1 MQKRVSAVFLLAVL
15 LASVLFL
22 GAAIAFSMEE
32 AHATEIPADGIYDV
46 VAGDL
51 NEANDM
57 PAGKDESWEGDFV
70 YSTKKTVEYTA
81 VDIEDF
87 MAEVNSYQF
96 INYPNRSYAYR
107 TEEGNVMLGGY
118 DYNDGDQGVPAF
130 KIKGSYERAAIRY
143 KFQYT
148 GGEIFIAYEVR
159 GTADNS
165 YYWSDG
171 GQTLLMFDWKNAN
184 EWRYTVFPDG
194 ITGKWRDASLW
205 GDSTGMSLSLE
216 EGDYVYCEFGFM
228 PVADVESDSAENG
241 MYVFVNYYTVDEQ
254 GQKEE
259 NNQIYI
265 QTKLTGDFCMN
276 NTGWIKFYQSPYNT
290 LGNAANDTDL
300 VQDYLIEGIDA
311 PVFEY
316 FAPVYTVAE
325 SRGNYDISEMAPMT
339 SAAGVTYSASG
350 GTGAATRSMFNAY
363 MPRTNMSLQFGV
375 TFTEGNN
382 ANLGF
387 DLSMRAT
394 GSHGE
399 NGYSVSFSKSNHAS
413 SFTVTTANATASLP
427 YEQGKTYNFRVYC
440 LDFSYGDEIAISG
453 VRLAV
458 YLLDGAGGE
467 TLLIEDYIESLPAAQ
482 VGEWFSGIVRGD
494 SASSVTVTPV
504 EFEQQAVTVAI
515 EAGAERVNIGRTV
528 RFSAESS
535 LPTLLD
541 EVQYVVTVGEE
552 YVTLS
557 GNGITG
563 VADGVVKVK
572 AVVTNEYGTFESEE
586 IEVTVGAGAA
596 VGGGN
601 NNAGLIAGVSA
612 AAAVVVAAAVVTAV
626 LVVKRKKKS
635 GGAGKDGTLP
645 PDGQ

>member
-1 MQKRVSAVFLLAVL
+1 MQNKAKTIVWLIVVLAAVL
-15 LASVLFL
+15 LLW
-22 GAAIAFSMEE
+22 AAA
-32 AHATEIPADGIYDV
+32 ATAVVANATDIPADGEYDV

-51 NEANDM
+51 NAANDM
-57 PAGKDESWEGDFV
+57 PYGKDEEWEGDFV
-70 YSTKKTVEYTA
+70 FSTKKTIEYTA

-96 INYPNRSYAYR
+96 INYPNSANAYR
-107 TEEGNVMLGGY
+107 TDEGNAMLATY
-118 DYNDGDQGVPAF
+118 DFNGGDQGVPAF
-130 KIKGSYERAAIRY
+130 KIKGNYERAAIRY
-143 KFQYT
+143 KFKYT

-171 GQTLLMFDWKNAN
+171 GQTVLMFDWKNAS

-194 ITGKWRDASLW
+194 VTGKWRDASLW
-205 GDSTGMSLSLE
+205 GHNTGVSLNLE
-216 EGDYVYCEFGFM
+216 AGDYVYCEFGFM
-228 PVADVESDSAENG
+228 PVADVDPQAEENG
-241 MYVFVNYYTVDEQ
+241 MYTFVNYYTVDGQ

-265 QTKLTGDFCMN
+265 QTKLTGDFCIN

-290 LGNAANDTDL
+290 LGDASHSTNL
-300 VQDYLIEGIDA
+300 VQDYLIEGIDE
-311 PVFEY
+311 PVFAN
-316 FAPVYTVAE
+316 FDPQYTVAE
-325 SRGNYDISEMAPMT
+325 SRGDYDISEMAPMA
-339 SAAGVTYSASG
+339 SAEGVTYSASG
-350 GTGAATRSMFNAY
+350 DTGAATRSMFNAY

-375 TFTEGNN
+375 AFTEGDN

-387 DLSMRAT
+387 DFSVRAT
-394 GSHGE
+394 GPHGE
-399 NGYSVSFSKSNHAS
+399 NGYKVAFSKSNRAS
-413 SFTVTTANATASLP
+413 SFTVTTANATAQLP
-427 YEQGKTYNFRVYC
+427 YEKGKTYNFRVYC
-440 LDFSYGDEIAISG
+440 LDFSYGDELAISG
-453 VRLAV
+453 VWLAV
-458 YLLDGAGGE
+458 YTLDAAGEE
-467 TLLIEDYIESLPAAQ
+467 TLLIEDYIESLPASE

-504 EFEQQAVTVAI
+504 DFEKQAVTVAI
-515 EAGAERVNIGRTV
+515 EAGAERVNIGKTV

-541 EVQYVVTVGEE
+541 EVHYVVTEGEE
-552 YVTLS
+552 FATLS

-586 IEVTVGAGAA
+586 VTVTVGAGAA
-596 VGGGN
+596 GDGGGSN
-601 NNAGLIAGVSA
+601 SVGLIAGVSA

-626 LVVKRKKKS
+626 LVVKKKKKN
-635 GGAGKDGTLP
+635 GGAGGDNTQS